1 VHEREE
7 AMHDEQLMVR
17 LHCLEEQNGWFD
29 EWFEQ
34 FEERIGAQ
42 IEALTDQFATMGGSN
57 GCHRQPN
64 VLHAKEEDECCVESE
79 VVSLFAECRAWR
91 ERPMGWEYNSKA

>member
-1 VHEREE
+1 
-7 AMHDEQLMVR
+7 MHDEQLMVH
-17 LHCLEEQNGWFD
+17 LHRLEEQNGRLD

-57 GCHRQPN
+57 GRHHQPN
-64 VLHAKEEDECCVESE
+64 VRHAKEEDKCCVESE
-79 VVSLFAECRAWR
+79 VVNLFAERRARR
-91 ERPMGWEYNSKA
+91 ERPMGWEYNSKS